1 MKIAIMGAGAI
12 AYASAALL
20 IQNGHEARLW
30 SPSGRRTAA
39 LAQGQPLRSEGVVA
53 GEFKPTIAMDCAA
66 ALAGADA
73 ILIALPANGHKA
85 VMDAMAP
92 HFVSGQTVVISSHA
106 SLGAIYLARLIAD
119 RGLDVP
125 VVALSTTV
133 LRARQTSDTSVK
145 IATLRGKVDMS
156 TLPTE
161 VAERGLDVCKALF
174 GDRFRAISNVL
185 AVALSNVNPQS
196 HMALALCNFTR
207 MEKAEA
213 WGQSEH
219 MTMAVGRLLE
229 AIDAERLAIAGAFGV
244 EVRTMREHYSLTY
257 GLPDA
262 ALGETA
268 KLLAASQE
276 PTLGPATID
285 TRYTL
290 EDVPFGLSP
299 LVTLGR
305 LCGVATP
312 LHEAGLQIF
321 SALYGRDLAAE
332 NDILP
337 ALMARQLTRET
348 LIAMTR

>member
-20 IQNGHEARLW
+20 IQNGHEAWLW

-39 LAQGQPLRSEGVVA
+39 LAKGEPLRSEGVVA
-53 GEFKPTIAMDCAA
+53 GEFKPAIATDCAA

-92 HFVSGQTVVISSHA
+92 HLVSGQTVVISSHA

-133 LRARQTSDTSVK
+133 LRARQTSDSSVK

-161 VAERGLDVCKALF
+161 AAERGLNICKALF

-229 AIDAERLAIAGAFGV
+229 AIDAERLAIAAAFGV

-262 ALGETA
+262 PLGETA

-299 LVTLGR
+299 LVALGR
-305 LCGVATP
+305 LCAVATP

-337 ALMARQLTRET
+337 ALMARQLTRES
-348 LIAMTR
+348 LIAVTR

>member
-1 MKIAIMGAGAI
+1 MKVAIMGAGAI

-20 IQNGHEARLW
+20 IQNGHEAVLW

-39 LAQGQPLRSEGVVA
+39 LAQGKLLRSEGVVS
-53 GEFKPTIAMDCAA
+53 GEFKPVIASDCAA

-92 HFVSGQTVVISSHA
+92 HLASGQTVVISSHA
-106 SLGAIYLARLIAD
+106 SLGAVYLARLIAD
-119 RGLDVP
+119 RGLDIP

-133 LRARQTSDTSVK
+133 LRARQTSDVSVK
-145 IATLRGKVDMS
+145 VATLRGKVDMS
-156 TLPTE
+156 TLPT
-161 VAERGLDVCKALF
+161 AAAGRGLSVCKALF
-174 GDRFRAISNVL
+174 GDRFRPISNVL

-219 MTMAVGRLLE
+219 MTMAVGSLLE
-229 AIDAERLAIAGAFGV
+229 AIDAERLAVAKAFGV

-257 GLPDA
+257 GVPDA
-262 ALGETA
+262 PLGETA
-268 KLLAASQE
+268 ALLASRQE

-290 EDVPFGLSP
+290 EDVPFGLLP
-299 LVTLGR
+299 LVTLGA
-305 LCGVATP
+305 LVGVATP
-312 LHEAGLQIF
+312 LHEAGLAIF
-321 SALYGRDLAAE
+321 SALYGRDLSAD

-337 ALMARQLTRET
+337 ALLGLGLDRASLAA
-348 LIAMTR
+348 IAA